1 MKKSLL
7 ILSLIASANA
17 FAGSIDYLAQQ
28 DAEYFAHP
36 AMIGKVGVSGAY
48 YNPAG
53 TVFLEDGLYVQLNS
67 QTLFKNYEM
76 ETVLEGTD
84 KLSHE
89 SDHPTLFVPSIQIV
103 KKEGDRSYFLHAGA
117 AAGGGKVKYDN
128 GISAFEVIGFGIQE
142 TFKTKFPYNLN
153 ENAEVNYLGG
163 STVNGSSYYFNTTFG
178 MAQKINSKF
187 SIAGGVRV
195 MYVTRELNGSADYSL
210 KTKLPTGSTTFSD
223 YTTGNVHVDID
234 SERTGW
240 GVGGVIGFNYQ
251 PTDRLNI
258 GFKYETEV
266 HLNLDADGSIKTSS
280 NHEPFKQN
288 CLPDKKGQLNSVTG
302 TINDALKAQPVIAEW
317 LVDGNRNLPAM
328 MALGVSYQLTDRV
341 TLLTSGNYYF
351 IKDANTDNPYDHY
364 DNGYELSVGVDYK
377 LNDKWTLMAGY
388 QYTDTGA
395 NENTYK
401 DTDYA
406 LDADMYGAGVKYT
419 PDETKEFIVSYAY
432 VDYKNGT
439 AVDKSGAKT
448 TTFKKQVDAIAL
460 SATFK
465 F

>member
-36 AMIGKVGVSGAY
+36 SMIGKIGVSGAY

-67 QTLFKNYEM
+67 QTLLKNYEM
-76 ETVLEGTD
+76 ETVMAGTD

-128 GISAFEVIGFGIQE
+128 GISAFEVIGAGIMKSFNTE
-142 TFKTKFPYNLN
+142 FLAPGIKN
-153 ENAEVNYLGG
+153 ENYFPGTTVRYLGG

-195 MYVTRELNGSADYSL
+195 MYVTRELNGSADYELDL
-210 KTKLPTGSTTFSD
+210 KKGEFSIGK
-223 YTTGNVHVDID
+223 GNIHVDID

-251 PTDRLNI
+251 PTDKLNI
-258 GFKYETEV
+258 GFKYESEV

-280 NHEPFKQN
+280 KDTLLFEQN
-288 CLPDKKGQLNSVTG
+288 LTGKGSITDG
-302 TINDALKAQPVIAEW
+302 INNTLKGQPVIAEW

-328 MALGVSYQLTDRV
+328 MALGVSYQLTDRI

-351 IKDANTDNPYDHY
+351 VKDANTDNPYDHY
-364 DNGYELSVGVDYK
+364 DNGYEVSVGVDYK

-395 NENTYK
+395 NEHTYK

-419 PDETKEFIVSYAY
+419 PDETKEFLISYAY

-439 AVDKSGAKT
+439 AVDRKTGAKT

>member
-36 AMIGKVGVSGAY
+36 SMIGKIGVSGAY

-67 QTLFKNYEM
+67 QTLLKNYEM
-76 ETVLEGTD
+76 ETVMAGTD

-128 GISAFEVIGFGIQE
+128 GISAFEVIGQGIQLGLPL
-142 TFKTKFPYNLN
+142 KDPNLKFNT
-153 ENAEVNYLGG
+153 VKYLGG

-195 MYVTRELNGSADYSL
+195 MYVTRELNGSASYFLD
-210 KTKLPTGSTTFSD
+210 PTGKINPQPNP
-223 YTTGNVHVDID
+223 YENVHVDID

-258 GFKYETEV
+258 GFKYESEV
-266 HLNLDADGSIKTSS
+266 HLNLDADGNVKASTTDKPITT
-280 NHEPFKQN
+280 
-288 CLPDKKGQLNSVTG
+288 DKKTD
-302 TINDALKAQPVIAEW
+302 TIIVGGITESLRNEAVIKEW
-317 LVDGNRNLPAM
+317 LVDANRNLPAM
-328 MALGVSYQLTDRV
+328 MALGVSYQLTDRI

-364 DNGYELSVGVDYK
+364 DNGYEVSVGVDYK

-395 NENTYK
+395 NEHTYK

-419 PDETKEFIVSYAY
+419 PDETKEFLISYAY

-439 AVDKSGAKT
+439 AVDGKTGAKT

>member
-1 MKKSLL
+1 MKKSLI
-7 ILSLIASANA
+7 ILSLLASANA

-36 AMIGKVGVSGAY
+36 SMVGKIGVSGAY

-53 TVFLEDGLYVQLNS
+53 TAFLEDGLYVQINS

-76 ETVLEGTD
+76 DTHYMSD
-84 KLSHE
+84 KIPGGSHE
-89 SDHPTLFVPSIQIV
+89 SDHPSAFVPSLQMV
-103 KKEGDRSYFLHAGA
+103 KKEGDRAYFLHTGA
-117 AAGGGKVKYDN
+117 AAGGGSVKYGN
-128 GISAFEVIGFGIQE
+128 GISAFEVIGFGI
-142 TFKTKFPYNLN
+142 
-153 ENAEVNYLGG
+153 ENAIKKMGYQLTEVEYLGG
-163 STVNGSSYYFNTTFG
+163 STVEGSSYYINTTFG
-178 MAQKINSKF
+178 MAQKLNSKF
-187 SIAGGVRV
+187 SVAGGLRL
-195 MYVTRELNGSADYSL
+195 MYVTRELNGTAHYSL
-210 KTKLPTGSTTFSD
+210 DLDGQ
-223 YTTGNVHVDID
+223 GNTPAGPVKVDID

-240 GVGGVIGFNYQ
+240 GVGGVFGFNYQ
-251 PTDRLNI
+251 PTEKLNI

-266 HLNLDADGSIKTSS
+266 ELDLDADGSVKTTAFDQGIG
-280 NHEPFKQN
+280 NI
-288 CLPDKKGQLNSVTG
+288 
-302 TINDALKAQPVIAEW
+302 INGNLEKQPVIAEW
-317 LVDGNRNLPAM
+317 LVDDRRNLPAM
-328 MALGVSYQLTDRV
+328 MALGISYELTDRI

-351 IKDANTDNPYDHY
+351 IKDANRNGCYDYY
-364 DNGYELSVGVDYK
+364 DNGYEVSIGIDYK

-395 NENTYK
+395 NEKTYK

-406 LDADMYGAGVKYT
+406 LDADMYGIGVKYT

-439 AVDKSGAKT
+439 AVDHSTGAKT
-448 TTFKKQVDAIAL
+448 TTFKKEVNAIGL

>member
-7 ILSLIASANA
+7 ILSLIVSANA

-36 AMIGKVGVSGAY
+36 SMIGKIGVSGAY

-67 QTLFKNYEM
+67 QTLLKNYEM
-76 ETVLEGTD
+76 ETVMAGTD

-128 GISAFEVIGFGIQE
+128 GISAFEVIGAGIMKSFNTE
-142 TFKTKFPYNLN
+142 FLAPGIKN
-153 ENAEVNYLGG
+153 ENYFPGTTVRYLGG

-195 MYVTRELNGSADYSL
+195 MYVTRELNGSADYELDL
-210 KTKLPTGSTTFSD
+210 KKGEFSIGK
-223 YTTGNVHVDID
+223 GNIHVDID

-251 PTDRLNI
+251 PTDKLNI
-258 GFKYETEV
+258 GFKYESEV

-280 NHEPFKQN
+280 KDTLLFEQN
-288 CLPDKKGQLNSVTG
+288 LTGKGSITDG
-302 TINDALKAQPVIAEW
+302 INNTLKGQPVIAEW

-328 MALGVSYQLTDRV
+328 MALGVSYQLTDRI

-364 DNGYELSVGVDYK
+364 DNGYEVSVGVDYK

-395 NENTYK
+395 NEHTYK

-419 PDETKEFIVSYAY
+419 PDETKEFLISYAY

-439 AVDKSGAKT
+439 AVGGKPEAKT

>member
-1 MKKSLL
+1 MKKSLV
-7 ILSLIASANA
+7 ILSLLASANA

-67 QTLFKNYEM
+67 QTLFKTYEM
-76 ETVLEGTD
+76 DTKIAE

-89 SDHPTLFVPSIQIV
+89 SDHPSAFVPSIQITVFLEDGLYVQLNSQTLFKTYEMDTKIAEKLSHESDHPSAFVPSIQIV

-117 AAGGGKVKYDN
+117 AAGGGAVKYEN
-128 GISAFEVIGFGIQE
+128 GISAFEVIGQE
-142 TFKTKFPYNLN
+142 IHAGLIEKGF
-153 ENAEVNYLGG
+153 VNNTVDYLRG
-163 STVNGSSYYFNTTFG
+163 STVNGSSYYINTTFG

-187 SIAGGVRV
+187 SIAGGLRF
-195 MYVTRELNGSADYSL
+195 MYAMRELNGTASYDL
-210 KTKLPTGSTTFSD
+210 DLNLTGTPD
-223 YTTGNVHVDID
+223 QEKKENIRVDID

-240 GVGGVIGFNYQ
+240 GVGGVIGFHYQ
-251 PTDRLNI
+251 PTEKLNI

-266 HLNLDADGSIKTSS
+266 ELNLDADGKLDTT
-280 NHEPFKQN
+280 K
-288 CLPDKKGQLNSVTG
+288 TG
-302 TINDALKAQPVIAEW
+302 TISRKDTINDMIIGNIDSTLEAHPVIAEW
-317 LVDGNRNLPAM
+317 LEDDRRNLPAM
-328 MALGVSYQLTDRV
+328 MALGVSYELTDRI

-351 IKDANTDNPYDHY
+351 IKDANRNGCYDNY
-364 DNGYELSVGVDYK
+364 DNGYEISVGVDYK

-406 LDADMYGAGVKYT
+406 LDADM
-419 PDETKEFIVSYAY
+419 
-432 VDYKNGT
+432 
-439 AVDKSGAKT
+439 
-448 TTFKKQVDAIAL
+448 
-460 SATFK
+460 
-465 F
+465 

>member
-17 FAGSIDYLAQQ
+17 FAGNIDYLAQQ

-128 GISAFEVIGFGIQE
+128 GISAFEVIGAGIE
-142 TFKTKFPYNLN
+142 NLFKSGISIPGLMEIPGNPQAN
-153 ENAEVNYLGG
+153 VDYLGG

-195 MYVTRELNGSADYSL
+195 MYVTRELNGSANYLLETPNTS
-210 KTKLPTGSTTFSD
+210 KIYGSES
-223 YTTGNVHVDID
+223 GNIKVDID

-266 HLNLDADGSIKTSS
+266 HLNLDADGSIKSTSKEY
-280 NHEPFKQN
+280 NKIT
-288 CLPDKKGQLNSVTG
+288 TG
-302 TINDALKAQPVIAEW
+302 IIDTALKSQDVISEW
-317 LVDGNRNLPAM
+317 LVDANRNLPAM
-328 MALGVSYQLTDRV
+328 MALGISYQLTDRV